1 MFEAAGRTLLP
12 AVPNGRDSDTGMKEI
27 NLSGKTALVTG
38 AGQGIGYVVA
48 VELAKCGADIAVLDL
63 KLGED
68 HPVCKAVR
76 ELGVQCLP
84 LSGDVSDEGSVA
96 AAFEAVGQKFGR
108 LDILVNNAGI
118 TRDAMSKKMTAA
130 QFKKVLDVN
139 LVGSFLCAQKAMELM
154 GKAGGAII
162 NFSSIAAFLGNIG
175 QTNYASSKAGI
186 IGLTRTLALEGARNN
201 VRVNAVS
208 PGFIN
213 TPMTETIPSE
223 IKEAAIA
230 KIPLHRIGEPED
242 VANAVVFLASDLSS
256 FITGHCIH
264 VNGGRYM

>member
-1 MFEAAGRTLLP
+1 MKYIDL
-12 AVPNGRDSDTGMKEI
+12 TGKV
-27 NLSGKTALVTG
+27 ALVTG

-48 VELAKCGADIAVLDL
+48 VELAKCGANVAVLDM
-63 KLGED
+63 KLDED

-76 ELGVQCLP
+76 EFGVQCLP
-84 LSGDVSDEGSVA
+84 LSGDVSEEDSVA
-96 AAFEAVGQKFGR
+96 TAFEAVGQKFGR

-118 TRDAMSKKMTAA
+118 TRDAMSKKMTMA

-139 LVGSFLCAQKAMELM
+139 LAGSFLCAQKAMELM
-154 GKAGGAII
+154 GKNGGSII
-162 NFSSIAAFLGNIG
+162 NFSSIAAFIGNVG
-175 QTNYASSKAGI
+175 QANYASSKAGI

-213 TPMTETIPSE
+213 TPMTDTIPPE
-223 IKEAAIA
+223 IKEVAIA
-230 KIPLHRIGEPED
+230 KIPLQRIGQPED
-242 VANAVVFLASDLSS
+242 VANTVLFLASELSS